1 MEGDV
6 GPQPR
11 GGFRCR
17 LCGVNIPNRPS
28 LEDHLKGKKHRKLVE
43 VRERRRSQE
52 EKSIFVSGFRK
63 QASEQE
69 ILDHFQGFG
78 PVASIVMDKEK
89 GLYAIV
95 ELQDSATLQS
105 VLSQEQHY
113 MDGQKLRVK
122 PRERKEFIYIPPK
135 KQGAPKRQELSLD
148 KLSEALCQC
157 EDVDQQAAQLVQ
169 MLELSQ
175 SEQKLRELLVTLLK
189 EVFSEFFPG
198 CSVLPFGSS
207 VNGFDA
213 HGCDLDLFLDLE
225 NTKTFQPSARKPP
238 EEPEEDADGQ
248 DKDTQSED
256 SILSDIDLET
266 ASVPEVLEL
275 VATVLRKCV
284 PGVYGVQAVTTA
296 RRPVVKFSHK
306 ESGLHGDISINNRLA
321 LCNTRFL
328 KLCTETEERL
338 RPLVYTLR
346 YWAKQKLLAG
356 NAFGGGPLLNNYALT
371 LLAIFFL
378 QTRTPAALPTVKR
391 MKELAGEREQLVV
404 DSWDCTIPKDSSKIE
419 PSANTETLCSL
430 LSEFFGFFADF
441 DFAGTVISLQEGR
454 VFPVADFVSAD
465 ANTKLKLGVLNIQDP
480 FELSHN
486 VAGNVNEKTAL
497 RLQRRCQEGAKYC
510 RSLQYKRKSSKGKA
524 WGLTRL
530 FQPSG
535 STESSPAPSLAG
547 ELAPS
552 GLEIPF
558 PFKISAL
565 SEASLKQLSGTRDI
579 QGVWWSKVC
588 AGLRFVLEHVLQC
601 HFTENTDKFP
611 IDPNDDATK
620 QSVLTDPQMF
630 LTNLQATDST
640 DRPTEA
646 LHSKT
651 AGFLD
656 TKSIADNTGDH
667 NISVVQDP
675 HQQEVAM
682 DVTQE
687 ETTKSLCPYQVPLCV
702 KDPSTTVYLDLQE
715 IPAAVTV
722 PQASVLSD
730 PCQLFVDKTGPQNTV
745 SLDNS
750 LIPSSEMDCQTNI
763 MNYQNSSQNLS
774 HVIIPHGT
782 SPQTN
787 DLQEKSTC
795 VPEAQPSMP
804 DPKILVSRSPQQQE
818 RIKHTLDE
826 KESELPAPK
835 RQRVESQENQ
845 AVELSW
851 RCDLWH
857 RVWLGRRKMRRTM
870 RKTAPDATLPETT
883 LETDSLVMEA
893 KVTDAIVCQ
902 EGPSVLSQPLMSFSL
917 VVSQAGLMQ
926 DSRISAYFIPL
937 QDEHHLF
944 QDFFHFLEIFLP
956 KMVERHIERTN

>member
-6 GPQPR
+6 EPQPR

-17 LCGVNIPNRPS
+17 LCGVNVPNRPS
-28 LEDHLKGKKHRKLVE
+28 LEDHVKGKKHRKLVE
-43 VRERRRSQE
+43 VRERRRNQE
-52 EKSIFVSGFRK
+52 EKSVFVSGFRK
-63 QASEQE
+63 DTSEQE

-95 ELQDSATLQS
+95 ELQDFATLQS

-113 MDGQKLRVK
+113 MDEQKLRVK
-122 PRERKEFIYIPPK
+122 PREKKEFVYVPPK
-135 KQGAPKRQELSLD
+135 KQGARKRQELSLD

-157 EDVDQQAAQLVQ
+157 EDVDQQAAQLVR
-169 MLELSQ
+169 MFELSQ
-175 SEQKLRELLVTLLK
+175 SEQKVRELLVTLLK

-207 VNGFDA
+207 VNGFDV

-225 NTKTFQPSARKPP
+225 KTKTFQPSALKPP
-238 EEPEEDADGQ
+238 EQPEEDADGQ
-248 DKDTQSED
+248 EKDTQSED

-266 ASVPEVLEL
+266 ASVPEILEL

-284 PGVYGVQAVTTA
+284 PGVYGVQAITTA

-328 KLCTETEERL
+328 QLCTETEERL

-356 NAFGGGPLLNNYALT
+356 NPFGGGPLLNNYALT
-371 LLAIFFL
+371 LLVIFFL

-391 MKELAGEREQLVV
+391 MKELAEKSEQLVV
-404 DSWDCTIPKDSSKIE
+404 DSWDCTLPKDSSKLE
-419 PSANTETLCSL
+419 QSANTETLRSL
-430 LSEFFGFFADF
+430 LSEFFCFFADF
-441 DFAGTVISLQEGR
+441 DFAGTVISLWEGH
-454 VFPVADFVSAD
+454 VLPVADFVSTD

-486 VAGNVNEKTAL
+486 VASNVNEKTAL

-510 RSLQYKRKSSKGKA
+510 RSLQYQRKSSKGKA

-535 STESSPAPSLAG
+535 STESSPVPSLAG
-547 ELAPS
+547 ELVPS

-558 PFKISAL
+558 PFKVSVL

-579 QGVWWSKVC
+579 QGVWWNKVC
-588 AGLRFVLEHVLQC
+588 AGLQFVLEHVLKC
-601 HFTENTDKFP
+601 HLTENTDKLP

-620 QSVLTDPQMF
+620 QSILTDPKIV
-630 LTNLQATDST
+630 LTNLQAMDSA
-640 DRPTEA
+640 DRPAKA
-646 LHSKT
+646 LDSKT
-651 AGFLD
+651 TEFLN
-656 TKSIADNTGDH
+656 TENISDNTDDH

-675 HQQEVAM
+675 HQQEIAL
-682 DVTQE
+682 DVTHE
-687 ETTKSLCPYQVPLCV
+687 ETTKPLCQEPPFV
-702 KDPSTTVYLDLQE
+702 NDPHATLCLDRQQ

-722 PQASVLSD
+722 PQTSILSD
-730 PCQLFVDKTGPQNTV
+730 PCQLLVDKTTPQSSVPLGTQ
-745 SLDNS
+745 
-750 LIPSSEMDCQTNI
+750 LIPANVMDCQNNI
-763 MNYQNSSQNLS
+763 MNYQNISQNLS
-774 HVIIPHGT
+774 HGT
-782 SPQTN
+782 ISQTK
-787 DLQEKSTC
+787 DLQGKSTC
-795 VPEAQPSMP
+795 VTETQPRMP
-804 DPKILVSRSPQQQE
+804 DPKILVPRSEQQQLGT
-818 RIKHTLDE
+818 KHTLDG

-835 RQRVESQENQ
+835 RQRLDNQEIQ
-845 AVELSW
+845 AAELSW

-857 RVWLGRRKMRRTM
+857 RVWLGRRKMRRVL
-870 RKTAPDATLPETT
+870 RNAVAGASLPETT
-883 LETDSLVMEA
+883 LEADCLVVEG

-902 EGPSVLSQPLMSFSL
+902 EGPSVVSQPLLSFNL
-917 VVSQAGLMQ
+917 VVSRAGLMQ
-926 DSRISAYFIPL
+926 DSRISATFIPV